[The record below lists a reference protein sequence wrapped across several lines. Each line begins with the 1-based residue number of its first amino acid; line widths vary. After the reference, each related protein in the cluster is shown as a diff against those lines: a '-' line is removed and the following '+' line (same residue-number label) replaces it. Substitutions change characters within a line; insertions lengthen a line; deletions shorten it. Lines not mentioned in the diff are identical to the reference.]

1 MAGHLRPP
9 VRACQTHGMVDAE
22 EAALAAR
29 ARFEHV
35 STRGQELADAIT
47 SWMSKEPVK
56 GVYTIAD
63 NRLSWELRWRLSPPP
78 PESWGMILGDAA
90 HNLRSAMDNLLH
102 FIAEREGATPS
113 QLGQVQFP
121 VVSDPAKW
129 KDAKRRISM
138 LPERV
143 QLAVESV
150 QPFNR
155 PEAERPTD
163 GLAILSSVN
172 NADKHRIALAGDI
185 SPQTMEHSFSVE
197 FEDGASHA
205 GPPRTIFHG
214 GYIVDGGLILEHDTA
229 PDRIK
234 AVEGH
239 ASYGAQVVIVDEWG
253 NSTGV
258 TQLLAALLAYL
269 PQVLDI
275 VLLAWQ
281 RPTMSA

>member
-1 MAGHLRPP
+1 
-9 VRACQTHGMVDAE
+9 MVDAE
-22 EAALAAR
+22 RAAQAAI

-35 STRGQELADAIT
+35 SARGQELADAIAA
-47 SWMSKEPVK
+47 WMSTEPVK
-56 GVYTIAD
+56 GVYAIAD
-63 NRLSWELRWRLSPPP
+63 DRLSWELRWKLSPPP

-102 FIAEREGATPS
+102 FIAEREGATDK
-113 QLGQVQFP
+113 QLKAVQFP

-129 KDAKRRISM
+129 KEAKRRISM

-143 QLAVESV
+143 QLAVEAV

-155 PEAERPTD
+155 PDAERPAD
-163 GLAILSSVN
+163 GLAILSSLN

-185 SPQTMEHSFSVE
+185 APQTMEHSFSVE
-197 FEDGASHA
+197 FEDGASEA
-205 GPPRTIFHG
+205 GPPRTTFHV

-234 AVEGH
+234 AVVGH

-253 NSTGV
+253 NATGV
-258 TQLLAALLAYL
+258 TRLLAALLTYL
-269 PQVLDI
+269 PQVLDV

-281 RPTMSA
+281 RPAMSA

>member
-1 MAGHLRPP
+1 
-9 VRACQTHGMVDAE
+9 MVDAE
-22 EAALAAR
+22 RAAQAAI

-35 STRGQELADAIT
+35 SARGQELADAIAA
-47 SWMSKEPVK
+47 WMSTGPVK

-63 NRLSWELRWRLSPPP
+63 DRLSWELRWRLSPPP
-78 PESWGMILGDAA
+78 DSWGMILGDAA

-102 FIAEREGATPS
+102 FIAEREGATTA

-129 KDAKRRISM
+129 KDAKRRIAM

-143 QLAVESV
+143 QLAVEAV

-155 PEAERPTD
+155 PEVERPTD
-163 GLAILSSVN
+163 GLAILSSLN

-197 FEDGASHA
+197 FEDGASSA
-205 GPPRTIFHG
+205 GPPRTTFHG
-214 GYIVDGGLILEHDTA
+214 GYVVDGGLILEHDTA

-234 AVEGH
+234 AVHGH
-239 ASYGAQVVIVDEWG
+239 ASYQAQVVIVDEWG

-258 TQLLAALLAYL
+258 TQLLAALLTYL
-269 PQVLDI
+269 PQVLDV
-275 VLLAWQ
+275 VLMAWQ
-281 RPTMSA
+281 APTPSE